1 MRIVIAGAGEV
12 GTHLA
17 KMLSDEE
24 QDIIVIDSDERR
36 LIALENYN
44 LMSVVGSAV
53 SFVDLKNAGVG
64 GADLFIAV
72 TSDETR
78 NVLACSIAKRLGAR
92 LTVSRVNNAE
102 FVNRRH
108 REYFNAI
115 GVDNLIYPDEV
126 ASEEMLTALRRTW
139 VRNWFELFDGQLI
152 VVGVKLRA
160 NSVLVGKRLRDLGDV
175 AERMHVCAIKRN
187 RETIIPR
194 GADIILANDIVYLA
208 TTRAHINAVVDLCGK
223 VHIGVEKVLVMGG
236 GDLTVQLAT
245 MAAGRY
251 RIKIIEP
258 DYARCEEL
266 TTLLPDCIIVNGDA
280 RDTELLDEEGIA
292 DYDVFVAL
300 TDVSEANI
308 LGCMMAKEHGVS
320 KTIASIENLQYI
332 NEAELLNIGTVI
344 NKKLIASSR
353 IVQLMLDADT
363 SNAKCLALA
372 DAEVAE
378 LVIKDG
384 SSVTRAPV
392 RDLRLPDDL
401 TIAGVVR
408 DGKGMLVQGDTQLR
422 GGDHV
427 VVFCL
432 IGSIHKLDR
441 IFK

>member
-12 GTHLA
+12 GSHLA

-24 QDIIVIDSDERR
+24 QDIIVIDRDDRR
-36 LIALENYN
+36 LALLDNYN
-44 LMSVVGSAV
+44 LMSIEGSAV
-53 SFVDLKNAGVG
+53 SFDDLKSAGAG

-72 TSDETR
+72 TPDETR
-78 NVLACSIAKRLGAR
+78 NVLACSIAKSLGAR

-102 FVNRRH
+102 FISPRRK
-108 REYFNAI
+108 EYFNAI
-115 GVDNLIYPDEV
+115 GVDNLIYPDRV
-126 ASEEMLTALRRTW
+126 ASEEMLNALRRTW
-139 VRNWFELFDGQLI
+139 VRNWFELFDGELI

-160 NSVLVGKRLRDLGDV
+160 NSVLVGKRLRDLTDV
-175 AERMHVCAIKRN
+175 NQHMHLCAIKRN
-187 RETIIPR
+187 REIIIPR
-194 GADIILANDIVYLA
+194 GADMILTNDIVYLA
-208 TTRAHINAVVDLCGK
+208 TTRDHIDAVVDLCGK
-223 VHIGVEKVLVMGG
+223 VNIGVEKVLIMGG
-236 GDLTVQLAT
+236 GDLTVQLAL
-245 MAAGRY
+245 MAQSRY

-266 TTLLPDCIIVNGDA
+266 TTLLPHCIIVNGDA
-280 RDTELLDEEGIA
+280 RDTDLLEEEGIS

-308 LGCMMAKEHGVS
+308 LGCMMAKEHGVR

-332 NEAELLNIGTVI
+332 NEAEVLNIGTVI

-363 SNAKCLALA
+363 SSAKCLALA

-378 LVIKDG
+378 LVLREG
-384 SSVTRAPV
+384 SAVTKVPV
-392 RDLRLPDDL
+392 KDLRLPDTL

-408 DGKGMLVQGDTQLR
+408 DGKGMLVKGNTQLR
-422 GGDHV
+422 PGDHI

-432 IGSIHKLDR
+432 SGSIHKLDR
-441 IFK
+441 VFK